1 MAMLPAD
8 MMALSSKL
16 LTELAGKKPDDMVPA
31 LLFALG
37 RLAGKHGVAG
47 RTATEFWKQHTNDM
61 ARSLFVMGF
70 ELERKNK
77 AGG

>member
-1 MAMLPAD
+1 MALLPAD
-8 MMALSSKL
+8 MMAMSNRLLSQL
-16 LTELAGKKPDDMVPA
+16 EGKKPEDMAPA

-37 RLAGKHGVAG
+37 RLAGKHGVRE
-47 RTATEFWKQHTNDM
+47 RTAAEFWKQHSNDM